1 MDELAE
7 RRYKISEVSTLTG
20 VAVHVLRRWDRRFP
34 QLTPKRDRANRR
46 YYMPADIEVVRRIKQ
61 LLYRD
66 KMTTAG
72 AVKQLDQERYLGG
85 RPNTKTGAMD
95 LLDKI
100 AEEARGM
107 LEIIGPD

>member
-7 RRYKISEVSTLTG
+7 RRYKISEVSEMAG
-20 VAVHVLRRWDRRFP
+20 VPVHVLRRWDKRFP
-34 QLTPKRDRANRR
+34 QLAPRRDRANRR
-46 YYMPADIEVVRRIKQ
+46 YYMPADIEVIRRIKQ

-72 AVKQLDQERYLGG
+72 AIRQLDQERHLGG
-85 RPNTKTGAMD
+85 RPNTKTAALD

-100 AEEARGM
+100 AEEARSM
-107 LEIIGPD
+107 LDLLGSE